1 MRSLVH
7 DPVVPIVFAVAAEST
22 RPAALSV
29 RAAMV
34 SAALSALLHA
44 PSAPT
49 HSASESLVNRS
60 AWPVMIPVSSAWGS
74 LPGSRG
80 SADGTPMAVAT
91 IDEVARGGPRGPH
104 TAGNCAFSGH
114 AETACWELQVGSG

>member
-34 SAALSALLHA
+34 SAAFSALLHA

-60 AWPVMIPVSSAWGS
+60 AWPVMIQSPVHGGACQVAAVPPSGS
-74 LPGSRG
+74 QWRSRRWTRWQG
-80 SADGTPMAVAT
+80 VDQETLNRR
-91 IDEVARGGPRGPH
+91 D
-104 TAGNCAFSGH
+104 NCPFLVVEAAS
-114 AETACWELQVGSG
+114 E